1 MAGRVQTATLVVA
14 SRTALVSSVP
24 VGVLGLTLGRLPFQ
38 LLASG
43 EAITLMGV
51 AQAAL
56 ALVGGQ
62 LADRWSRSVVAVV
75 GAVGT
80 TLAWLV
86 MAAWGAHPVVAVG
99 AAAGVGA
106 GVGLVVPATSG
117 LIQELVPDRR
127 LLRVNAALLA
137 ASVAGTFVVSTL
149 GLLLIAV
156 PPDPAG
162 LLVLAALLGAAAVV
176 LALLVH
182 TRHRRREPAGDPD
195 TAARGARVPVH
206 DGAHGAADHGAH
218 GAADHGV
225 HGAADHG
232 VRGPADGGGRGARA
246 RFRWW
251 MWALVAGLGVLA
263 AIAAVPDAVASLPA
277 RFPADP
283 RPELIREIAVPVAVV
298 GAAVLLYRLPVRRPM
313 RLTLLV
319 CLGMLPALLVAAGSA
334 NWWQSTVAL
343 ILASTTG
350 AVFATL
356 SETMLELHVPA
367 EVISRTVGLVL
378 FVQRLLPVLA
388 QMLALSG
395 HRGFLVVLPVAV
407 VVSVGVALAVPG
419 IRRLPNQRTVPERPT
434 HRQHA

>member
-1 MAGRVQTATLVVA
+1 LVVA

-24 VGVLGLTLGRLPFQ
+24 VGVLGLTLGRIPFQ
-38 LLASG
+38 VVVSG
-43 EAITLMGV
+43 EAIALMGV

-86 MAAWGAHPVVAVG
+86 MMVWGAHPVVAVG

-127 LLRVNAALLA
+127 LLRVNAVLLA
-137 ASVAGTFVVSTL
+137 ASVAGTFVVGML
-149 GLLLIAV
+149 GVGLIAL
-156 PPDPAG
+156 PLDPAG

-182 TRHRRREPAGDPD
+182 GRDRHREPAGDPG
-195 TAARGARVPVH
+195 TAARGAHVPVH
-206 DGAHGAADHGAH
+206 DGAH

-232 VRGPADGGGRGARA
+232 VHGAADHGVHGAADHSVRGPADGGGRGARA

-263 AIAAVPDAVASLPA
+263 AITAVPDALMSLPA
-277 RFPADP
+277 RFHGDP
-283 RPELIREIAVPVAVV
+283 GPELIREIAVPVAVV
-298 GAAVLLYRLPVRRPM
+298 VAAVLLYRLPVRRPV

-319 CLGMLPALLVAAGSA
+319 CLGVLPALLVAAGSA

-378 FVQRLLPVLA
+378 FVQQLLPVLA
-388 QMLALSG
+388 QMLAVWG

-407 VVSVGVALAVPG
+407 VVFVGVALAVPG
-419 IRRLPNQRTVPERPT
+419 IRRLPNQRTAPERPT
-434 HRQHA
+434 RRQHA